1 MLQIFIVTTKSL
13 VVTLPFVKGFNYKY
27 IMRPLCSACNQR
39 PSAVNYRKDDVVHY
53 RTRCDICIK
62 KNRKQKPPVP
72 AWQTAGYK
80 KKPTCDRCGF
90 KARYASQL
98 LVFHI
103 DGRMKNCDLKNLRT
117 VCLNCV
123 EEVKRM
129 DMPWAK
135 NDLQVDR

>member
-1 MLQIFIVTTKSL
+1 
-13 VVTLPFVKGFNYKY
+13 
-27 IMRPLCSACNQR
+27 
-39 PSAVNYRKDDVVHY
+39 
-53 RTRCDICIK
+53 
-62 KNRKQKPPVP
+62 VP
-72 AWQTAGYK
+72 AWQTSGYK